1 MKIRI
6 LKDEKFFSFLFFFF
20 IDHYRVQ
27 RTTRSFD
34 PDFYLQRDTS
44 VSRSHKTRKA
54 VQVYR
59 STNKASYRAVCLRKV
74 TLRHAYFIFEKSFD
88 MEISPM
94 QKFRLKKTR
103 RIKPVEK
110 LCVDVSRSI
119 NVQSII
125 DVNEKL
131 KNTKLERQK

>member
-1 MKIRI
+1 
-6 LKDEKFFSFLFFFF
+6 
-20 IDHYRVQ
+20 
-27 RTTRSFD
+27 
-34 PDFYLQRDTS
+34 
-44 VSRSHKTRKA
+44 
-54 VQVYR
+54 
-59 STNKASYRAVCLRKV
+59 
-74 TLRHAYFIFEKSFD
+74 
-88 MEISPM
+88 M

>member
-6 LKDEKFFSFLFFFF
+6 LKDEKFFSFLFFSSSIIIAFKE
-20 IDHYRVQ
+20 
-27 RTTRSFD
+27 RSFD

-131 KNTKLERQK
+131 KKLERQK

>member
-6 LKDEKFFSFLFFFF
+6 LKDEKFFSFLFFSSSIIIAFKE
-20 IDHYRVQ
+20 
-27 RTTRSFD
+27 RSFD